1 MIHFNFVFSFD
12 FCFLHLL
19 DVEILQESCQEV
31 QDFNLQEKLDDSGR
45 ANKAGVVSVFV
56 HHSWSNSEHFP
67 WDLFNTFVSCN
78 CFQDLV
84 DQSSLGKNY
93 FHIFEKYLDLLL
105 CLSRVSWVQWLPRKG
120 FSRRKESKTYISRY

>member
-1 MIHFNFVFSFD
+1 MKPLNFDEDFSQENTEKPKAIICTFGKSFKVQMIHFNFVFSFD

-56 HHSWSNSEHFP
+56 HNS
-67 WDLFNTFVSCN
+67 
-78 CFQDLV
+78 
-84 DQSSLGKNY
+84 
-93 FHIFEKYLDLLL
+93 
-105 CLSRVSWVQWLPRKG
+105 
-120 FSRRKESKTYISRY
+120 